1 MADSDNGI
9 SWTKQLHDLEPASRL
24 GCFALCPSILVLCK
38 LEAVASGFQGRTCF
52 IHWHFTCFCIA
63 TSCHYNEFTAVLR
76 TTVFEKTIYRTVS
89 VLRIGCVFS
98 LKLKLLPSFLLWLAQ
113 SWAGEEELGEAL
125 LTRHAEYALTAAGL
139 LSSTGVGGGV
149 GGAVRGQRQCL
160 YILSVL
166 LSGRTHHKDQTLASS
181 EGSS

>member
-24 GCFALCPSILVLCK
+24 GCFASCPSILVLCK
-38 LEAVASGFQGRTCF
+38 LEAVASGFQRRTCF
-52 IHWHFTCFCIA
+52 IRWHFTRFCIA

-89 VLRIGCVFS
+89 VFRIGCVFS

-139 LSSTGVGGGV
+139 LSSMGVEGV
-149 GGAVRGQRQCL
+149 GAVRGQGQCL
-160 YILSVL
+160 CILSVL
-166 LSGRTHHKDQTLASS
+166 FSGRTHHKDQTLASS
-181 EGSS
+181 EGID